1 MSYFR
6 IVFSSF
12 LLIAFTSV
20 GTKAQ
25 IAVKTN
31 LLYDATTTPNLG
43 LEAGVGK
50 KSTVNIVYGLNPWTF
65 HSDSKGDRKAKHW
78 VLMPEYRWWT
88 CSKFNGHFFGV
99 HALGGQFNA
108 ANAAIPVPGFFFSG
122 ENLAKGVKDYHYQGA
137 FAGMG
142 ATYGYQWTL
151 SRHWNAEAEIG
162 IGYCHA
168 WYDKFPCYECGAKIG
183 NGGSNYLGVT
193 KLGLSLIYI
202 F

>member
-65 HSDSKGDRKAKHW
+65 HSGSKGDRKAKHW
-78 VLMPEYRWWT
+78 VLIPEYRWWT

-137 FAGMG
+137 FAGVG